1 MAIGDLGSEAFAIGL
16 LVLALAL
23 FAWARWRH
31 DVVALL
37 VLILAVLGGLV
48 PPVEAFL
55 GFGHPAVITVA
66 AVLVFSRALE
76 STGVIGV
83 LARIG
88 VADQTSIARQVALFC
103 TLGAALSA
111 FVNNVGALAMLMP
124 LAIATARR
132 HGLSPSRILMPLSFA
147 TMLGGMTTL
156 IGTPPNIIVS
166 SYRSGALG
174 EQFALFDFV
183 PVGAAV
189 AVLGLG
195 FLAGVGWR
203 LIPSARAPVRAF
215 EGIDEYVA
223 ELHLP
228 AASELLDQSALEISK
243 KLEQRDVV
251 LLGIVRKG
259 RWTLGVTHWTRL
271 ASDDALLVEGAP
283 EALARLQGWAGI
295 SLGAPP
301 KPDEKLKPSDTTLAE
316 VVLRPTSPPIGST
329 PEELRIRSRYHV
341 NILGVA
347 RQGAQHFGAL
357 KAFRFEPGD
366 VLLLQG
372 DPADVADA
380 VSAFDALPLG
390 DRQLVIHDRRAGAIA
405 IAAFGAALA
414 AIGLGLA
421 PPALALVA
429 GVVVLL
435 LARVVRARDLYR
447 SLDGPV
453 LVVLA
458 ALLPVGQ
465 SLEANGV
472 TDLLSRGLLA
482 ITIEQSEY
490 ASLAVVLVISMFV
503 SDIMNN
509 AATAVIMAPI
519 AATVAAGL
527 GVSPDPFLMA
537 VAIGAS
543 CAFLTPI
550 GHQNNLLVMGPGGY
564 RFGDYWRVGLPLEIL
579 IVAVATPLLPYFWPF
594 VR

>member
-1 MAIGDLGSEAFAIGL
+1 MVGTLGTEVFAVGL
-16 LVLALAL
+16 LVLALVL

-31 DVVALL
+31 DIVALL
-37 VLILAVLGGLV
+37 VLLLAVLGGLV
-48 PPVEAFL
+48 APAAAFL

-66 AVLVFSRALE
+66 AVLIFSRALE
-76 STGVIGV
+76 STGVVGV

-88 VADQTSIARQVALFC
+88 VADQPSIARQVALFC
-103 TLGAALSA
+103 AIGALLSA

-132 HGLSPSRILMPLSFA
+132 HGHSPSRILMPLSFA

-174 EQFALFDFV
+174 AQFALFDFV

-195 FLAGVGWR
+195 FLAAVGWR
-203 LIPSARAPVRAF
+203 FIPSSRAPVRAF
-215 EGIDEYVA
+215 EGVDEYIA

-228 AASELLDQSALEISK
+228 AESELLDQSAAEVSK
-243 KLEQRDVV
+243 KLAERDIV

-271 ASDDALLVEGAP
+271 ASGDALLVEGAP

-301 KPDEKLKPSDTTLAE
+301 RPDEKLKPSDTTVAE
-316 VVLRPTSPPIGST
+316 VVLRPASPPIGST

-347 RQGAQHFGAL
+347 RQGSQHFGAL
-357 KAFRFEPGD
+357 KALRFEPGD

-390 DRQLVIHDRRAGAIA
+390 DRRLVIHDRRAGAIA
-405 IAAFGAALA
+405 VACFGAALA
-414 AIGLGLA
+414 AIAFGLA

-435 LARVVRARDLYR
+435 LSRVVRARDLYR

-465 SLEANGV
+465 SLEATGV
-472 TDLLSRGLLA
+472 TELLSRGLLMFTA
-482 ITIEQSEY
+482 EQSAY
-490 ASLAVVLVISMFV
+490 VSLVVVLLITMSV
-503 SDIMNN
+503 SDLMNN
-509 AATAVIMAPI
+509 AATAVIMTPI
-519 AATVAAGL
+519 AATVATGL
-527 GVSPDPFLMA
+527 GVSADPFLMA

-579 IVAVATPLLPYFWPF
+579 IVAVATPILPYFWPF
-594 VR
+594 VP